1 MKILLCVC
9 VLLSSVGM
17 DNHSTA
23 NYSITVKINGIK
35 NNKGLIRMTLYN
47 SSVGFPTDETKAIQ
61 SMSVDAVISATE
73 VVFNDL
79 SPGTYAV
86 AVMHDENKNGIM
98 DKNFLGIPTE
108 GYCVSN
114 NAKGFMSAP
123 SFAHAKFELHQ
134 EVKQEL
140 RMSY

>member
-1 MKILLCVC
+1 
-9 VLLSSVGM
+9 M
-17 DNHSTA
+17 DNYFTA

-35 NNKGLIRMTLYN
+35 TSKGLIFITLYS
-47 SSVGFPTDETKAIQ
+47 SSVGFPSDNKKAIR
-61 SMSVDAVISATE
+61 SLSVDAVSPATE
-73 VVFNDL
+73 AVFKDL
-79 SPGTYAV
+79 PPGTYAM
-86 AVMHDENKNGIM
+86 AVMHDENNNGKM

-123 SFAHAKFELHQ
+123 SFDHAKFELHQ

-140 RMSY
+140 NMIY